1 MTRIPDEPVSPAGEP
16 IALSATPGGRLG
28 RTAERLRRLP
38 RSKLLF
44 QLCSVVLFVLAIG
57 TIAYQVVRDLPKLQS
72 YSWTLRP
79 EFVAIGFGVYS
90 VSLLFT
96 ALIWASIISTLS
108 GRRGWLSHVR
118 LYCLTNVA
126 NRLPTALPYIGA
138 RAEAYAQI
146 GVKRA
151 TTLTA
156 MAIEVAVTII
166 GATVVALAT
175 LPFGPY
181 QAVLDQTALAPYLPL
196 LALPPIGLLFIAL
209 RPRLLIGAINAGARR
224 LGRPPI
230 EASIGGRQVTL
241 WTIGFVL
248 IWLNGGVLHFVLASA
263 VYPFAASQLPLLINI
278 FAVSGVAGWLSQ
290 LTFFLPT
297 PALRQ
302 VVVAYLLSFVV
313 PWPVA
318 VAVALF
324 ERLAVMAFELAWAL
338 AFVVAGRLGGGRAL
352 GGR

>member
-1 MTRIPDEPVSPAGEP
+1 MTLRSDEPAGRTDEPTVVPA
-16 IALSATPGGRLG
+16 ATGGRIA
-28 RTAERLRRLP
+28 RTVERLRRLP

-44 QLCSVVLFVLAIG
+44 QLFSGGLFILAIAA
-57 TIAYQVVRDLPKLQS
+57 IVYQVVRDLPKLQS

-90 VSLLFT
+90 ISLIFT

-138 RAEAYAQI
+138 RAEAYSQI
-146 GVKRA
+146 GVKRV
-151 TTLTA
+151 TTLTS
-156 MAIEVAVTII
+156 MAIEVTVTIV

-181 QAVLDQTALAPYLPL
+181 ESVLAPYLPL
-196 LALPPIGLLFIAL
+196 LALPPIGLLLVAL
-209 RPRLLIGAINAGARR
+209 RPRWLIGAINAGARQ

-230 EASIGGRQVTL
+230 ATTLGSRPVAL

-248 IWLNGGVLHFVLASA
+248 IWLNGGVLNFILASA
-263 VYPFAASQLPLLINI
+263 VYPFELSQLPLLINV

-290 LTFFLPT
+290 LTLILPT

-302 VVVAYLLSFVV
+302 VVTAYLLSFVV

-318 VAVALF
+318 VAVALLA
-324 ERLAVMAFELAWAL
+324 RLAVMTFELAWAL
-338 AFVVAGRLGGGRAL
+338 GFVVAGRLGGGRAFD
-352 GGR
+352 GR